1 MEINK
6 NCVKQVKAYLEET
19 LEIEAKEK
27 DVRNLV
33 EAHLKDYE
41 ILFELIFDDIVFK
54 YLQKLHPFTK
64 AYKAWKIAQK
74 IRTENL
80 LGKIKAIIAYYHE
93 DYDTLADKIT
103 DMLSDSSPD
112 LRS

>member
-1 MEINK
+1 MEKGLNMEINE
-6 NCVKQVKAYLEET
+6 NYVKQVKAYLEET
-19 LEIEAKEK
+19 LEIKVKEK

-33 EAHLKDYE
+33 EAFLKNNR
-41 ILFELIFDDIVFK
+41 ILFDLTFDNIVFNG
-54 YLQKLHPFTK
+54 LQKFQPFTK
-64 AYKAWKIAQK
+64 AYKLWKIAQK

-103 DMLSDSSPD
+103 DL
-112 LRS
+112 L